1 MANTD
6 ILFTYD
12 EAIRTMGV
20 TPERMEKLIDEGKIR
35 TIGDRPR
42 VFIPRQSILDYFTEA
57 VAAKK
62 KK

>member
-6 ILFTYD
+6 VLFTYD
-12 EAIRTMGV
+12 EAIKTMGV
-20 TPERMEKLIDEGKIR
+20 TPEKMEKLIDEGKIH
-35 TIGDRPR
+35 TIGERPR
-42 VFIPRQSILDYFTEA
+42 IYIARQSILDYFAEA

>member
-6 ILFTYD
+6 VLFTYD

-20 TPERMEKLIDEGKIR
+20 TPEKMEKLIDEGKIP
-35 TIGDRPR
+35 TIGEHPR
-42 VFIPRQSILDYFTEA
+42 LFIARQSILDYFVEA

>member
-12 EAIRTMGV
+12 EAIKTMGV
-20 TPERMEKLIDEGKIR
+20 TPEKMEKLIDEGKIR
-35 TIGDRPR
+35 TIGERPR
-42 VFIPRQSILDYFTEA
+42 LFVPRQSILDYFTDA